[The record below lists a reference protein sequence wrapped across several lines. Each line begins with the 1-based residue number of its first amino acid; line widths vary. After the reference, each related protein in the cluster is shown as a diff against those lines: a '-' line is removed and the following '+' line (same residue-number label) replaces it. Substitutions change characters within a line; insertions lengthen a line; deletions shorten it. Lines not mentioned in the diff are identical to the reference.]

1 MRSQLISSFFG
12 HGSILYA
19 STVMLVNS
27 FSLFTPSSLYLN
39 GKHNIAI
46 NNVILM
52 TFFLL
57 NVVEAVSLEILVP
70 LFEDL
75 ESVFALLLFIVF
87 ECCVAEE
94 GVEIVTV
101 ETGYKVA

>member
-1 MRSQLISSFFG
+1 MLVKSFSFFT
-12 HGSILYA
+12 S
-19 STVMLVNS
+19 
-27 FSLFTPSSLYLN
+27 SSLYLN
-39 GKHNIAI
+39 VKHNIAI
-46 NNVILM
+46 NNVIFM
-52 TFFLL
+52 TLIFSFSLL

-70 LFEDL
+70 FFEDL

-87 ECCVAEE
+87 ECCVSEE